1 MSAYPKNYNPF
12 ADDDDKPDVAG
23 FGKSSGWD
31 DSSEERRSE
40 AEERQ
45 RRLHQEVMHT
55 AQSALDS
62 SNRSVSLIYDSEKT
76 GAETAEELMRQGEA
90 LKRTEKMLDNM
101 DQSLNVSQ
109 RHINNI
115 KSVFGGIVNYFKS
128 KPEPKPEPAQSQQY
142 KANPKLEEAFSQSK
156 GQEEKYQASHPN
168 LRKIDTSGFGAGD
181 IEASQERNGYSK
193 NKQLSDVHKQLD
205 RNLDDMSAGL
215 SRLKNLGLGLQNE
228 IDDQDLI
235 IDRITGKTDHLDC
248 RITST
253 NQQLKKL

>member
-12 ADDDDKPDVAG
+12 ADDDDVPDVAG
-23 FGKSSGWD
+23 FGKSSGWND
-31 DSSEERRSE
+31 PSEERRSE

-109 RHINNI
+109 RHMNNI

-156 GQEEKYQASHPN
+156 GQEERYQASHPN

-215 SRLKNLGLGLQNE
+215 SRLKNLGLGLENE

-235 IDRITGKTDHLDC
+235 IDRITGKADHLDC

-253 NQQLKKL
+253 NRQLKKL